1 MERLR
6 EVSNHEKMNI
16 LDKIVAHKKIEV
28 SKRKGSTSMKT
39 LERSVYFENDCY
51 SMKEFLLRPDKSG
64 IIAEFKRHSPS
75 KGDINKHSTVEEVTT
90 GYAKAGVSGLSVL
103 TDYNFFK
110 GQSEDLIKARNA
122 NQIPVLRK
130 DFIVDEYQILEA
142 KSIGADVILLIAE
155 CLSKPR
161 VVELSAFAKSLGLEV
176 LMEVHAEKQ
185 LSKLTQH
192 IDIVGVNNRDLTTF
206 TVSTQTSVR
215 LFDIIP
221 NDFIKISESG
231 ISNPATILELKD
243 VGFQGFLIGEAF
255 MKTENPALA
264 CEEFIAA
271 LSR

>member
-1 MERLR
+1 
-6 EVSNHEKMNI
+6 MNI
-16 LDKIVAHKKIEV
+16 LDKIVAYKKIEV
-28 SKRKGSTSMKT
+28 SEHKKSTSIKA
-39 LERSVYFENDCY
+39 LEQSIYFKNDCH

-75 KGDINKHSTVEEVTT
+75 KGDINTHSTVLNVTT
-90 GYAKAGVSGLSVL
+90 GYVKAGVSGLSVL
-103 TDYNFFK
+103 TDQRFFK
-110 GQSEDLIKARNA
+110 GQSEDLTNARNF
-122 NQIPVLRK
+122 NEVPILRK
-130 DFIVDEYQILEA
+130 DFIIDEYQILEA

-161 VVELSAFAKSLGLEV
+161 VAELSAFAKSLGLEV
-176 LMEVHAEKQ
+176 LMEVHAEKE

-206 TVSTQTSVR
+206 KVSTETSVR

-231 ISNPATILELKD
+231 ISKPETISKLKA

-264 CEEFIAA
+264 CEEFIDA
-271 LSR
+271 LLRR

>member
-1 MERLR
+1 
-6 EVSNHEKMNI
+6 MNI

-28 SKRKGSTSMKT
+28 SERKNITSTKK
-39 LERSVYFENDCY
+39 LEQSIYFENDCY

-64 IIAEFKRHSPS
+64 IIAEFKRYSPS
-75 KGDINKHSTVEEVTT
+75 KKDINTHSTVVDVTT
-90 GYAKAGVSGLSVL
+90 GYVKAGVSGLSVL
-103 TDYNFFK
+103 TDYQFFRGK
-110 GQSEDLIKARNA
+110 SEDLINARNA
-122 NQIPVLRK
+122 NVVPILRK

-161 VVELSAFAKSLGLEV
+161 VAELSAFAKSLGLEI
-176 LMEVHAEKQ
+176 LMEVHAEKE
-185 LSKLTQH
+185 LTKLTQH

-206 TVSTQTSVR
+206 KVSTQTSVR

-231 ISNPATILELKD
+231 ISKPATILELKA

-255 MKTENPALA
+255 MKTKNPALA
-264 CEEFIAA
+264 CQNFIDA
-271 LSR
+271 LSH